1 VGAGGI
7 STRIVCAYLP
17 CYTRPSRDGK
27 DQRPQTVYNQHGRYF
42 RSMGDNRCPREIF
55 LDHLGQQLAIWKA
68 AGEQIILF
76 CDANSY
82 VYTGVLAQRLLKDD
96 IRMSEKCREVLGH
109 DSPNSHHTG
118 SLPITGIFATSG
130 INRANVLQSVHGAGV
145 GDHRVFIM
153 DTDLSSM
160 IGEDFPKLIRLPGRK
175 LQSKKHAVRKAYNK
189 HLRQCIKQHR
199 LIEKYEALITD
210 STPNVCL
217 SRRGRWLLT
226 N

>member
-1 VGAGGI
+1 
-7 STRIVCAYLP
+7 
-17 CYTRPSRDGK
+17 
-27 DQRPQTVYNQHGRYF
+27 
-42 RSMGDNRCPREIF
+42 MGDNRCPREIF

-130 INRANVLQSVHGAGV
+130 INCANILQSVHGAGV

-189 HLRQCIKQHR
+189 HLRQCIKQDR